1 MVALCLK
8 FLLFSTFL
16 LLSSIPFSFSSASA
30 HTSGELHGVDD
41 DDGNSN
47 SSGMVLGLSSRT
59 ERERLLADTS
69 SEQDLFNST
78 LLLASKRTYRN
89 PLNHF
94 HKYSGGWNISNRH
107 YWASVAYTAV
117 PFFVI
122 GALWFLIFGFALTL
136 ICLCYCCCPREPY
149 GYSRIAYALSL
160 ILLTLFTIAAIVGC
174 IVLYTGQAKF
184 HSSTTST
191 LDYVV
196 SQADT
201 TSENLRNV
209 SGYLSAAK
217 QINVDQVILLLM
229 RLALIILSA
238 VMLLLTFLGFVFS
251 IFGMQVFVY
260 ILVVAGWILVTGT
273 FLLCG
278 IFLLLHNVTGDTCV
292 AMDQWV
298 QHPTAHTALDD
309 ILPCVDNATAQET
322 LTKSKEVT
330 SQLVNL
336 MNTVIT
342 NISNNNFAPNMGPF
356 YYNQSG
362 PRVPN
367 LCNPFNADL
376 SDRACAPGEV
386 ELNNA
391 TQVWRG
397 YVCETSGSGI
407 CATTGRL
414 TPGIYGQMA
423 AGVNVSY
430 GLYRYGPFLWAGD
443 GSYSSNG
450 VSGVLGDIW
459 TREEAPRVYKRAHTE
474 SIISLFLDSGTCSP
488 FQLPKAER
496 IRHRRSPH
504 VQAVGRVGNGV
515 IPSTATET
523 VFMQSTPKR
532 TWMGSGGAQAGPLG
546 NIVGGSPLKDGVARG
561 RCSDG
566 ATGRNGS
573 GDRETNGRGGRRG
586 ESAWRVTRVGEA
598 ERRWSKKACE

>member
-1 MVALCLK
+1 MLLCFNFK

-16 LLSSIPFSFSSASA
+16 LLSSIPFSL
-30 HTSGELHGVDD
+30 SGELHGG
-41 DDGNSN
+41 DDGNS
-47 SSGMVLGLSSRT
+47 SGPVLVLVLSSRT
-59 ERERLLADTS
+59 ERLLADNS
-69 SEQDLFNST
+69 SDQLLFNST
-78 LLLASKRTYRN
+78 DLLLASKRTYRKD

-94 HKYSGGWNISNRH
+94 LKYSGGWNISNRH
-107 YWASVAYTAV
+107 YWASVAYTGV

-160 ILLTLFTIAAIVGC
+160 ILLTFFTIAAIVGC

-217 QINVDQVILLLM
+217 QINVDQVILPSNVQTDIDRIQNRINSSATTLSSKTEDNSQKIKNLIESV

-260 ILVVAGWILVTGT
+260 ILVIAGWILVTGT

-342 NISNNNFAPNMGPF
+342 TISNNNFAPNMAPF

-367 LCNPFNADL
+367 ICNPFNADL

-391 TQVWRG
+391 TQVWKG
-397 YVCETSGSGI
+397 YVCEASGSGI

-430 GLYRYGPFLWAGD
+430 GLYRYGPFLVNLEDCSFVRKTFSDIHARYCPGLRK
-443 GSYSSNG
+443 YSRWIYSG
-450 VSGVLGDIW
+450 LVMVATAVMVSLVFWVIYG
-459 TREEAPRVYKRAHTE
+459 RERRHRVYTKEHMPR
-474 SIISLFLDSGTCSP
+474 
-488 FQLPKAER
+488 
-496 IRHRRSPH
+496 
-504 VQAVGRVGNGV
+504 GV
-515 IPSTATET
+515 E
-523 VFMQSTPKR
+523 
-532 TWMGSGGAQAGPLG
+532 
-546 NIVGGSPLKDGVARG
+546 
-561 RCSDG
+561 
-566 ATGRNGS
+566 
-573 GDRETNGRGGRRG
+573 GDKHN
-586 ESAWRVTRVGEA
+586 
-598 ERRWSKKACE
+598 

>member
-1 MVALCLK
+1 MLLALCLR

-16 LLSSIPFSFSSASA
+16 LLSFSYSSAR
-30 HTSGELHGVDD
+30 TSVEYG
-41 DDGNSN
+41 DGN
-47 SSGMVLGLSSRT
+47 GGVVLGLSRD
-59 ERERLLADTS
+59 RIERLLADNS
-69 SEQDLFNST
+69 SEQDLNST
-78 LLLASKRTYRN
+78 LLLAAKRTYRKD

-94 HKYSGGWNISNRH
+94 QKYTGGWNISNRH

-117 PFFVI
+117 PFFVV
-122 GALWFLIFGFALTL
+122 GALWFAIFGFALTL

-217 QINVDQVILLLM
+217 QINVDQVILPSNVQTDIDRIQNRINSSASKLSSKTEDNSEKIKNLIESV

-238 VMLLLTFLGFVFS
+238 VMLLLTFIGFVFS

-260 ILVVAGWILVTGT
+260 ILVIAGWILVTGT

-336 MNTVIT
+336 MNTVIS
-342 NISNNNFAPNMGPF
+342 NISNNNFPPNMAPF

-362 PRVPN
+362 PRVPI

-376 SDRACAPGEV
+376 TDRACAPGEV
-386 ELNNA
+386 KLNNA

-407 CATTGRL
+407 CVTTGRL
-414 TPGIYGQMA
+414 TPGIYGQMG

-430 GLYRYGPFLWAGD
+430 GLYRYGPFLVNLEDCSFVRKTFSDIHAEYCPGLRK
-443 GSYSSNG
+443 YSQWIY
-450 VSGVLGDIW
+450 SGLVMVATAVMLSLVFWVIYG
-459 TREEAPRVYKRAHTE
+459 RERRHRVYTKEHMPR
-474 SIISLFLDSGTCSP
+474 
-488 FQLPKAER
+488 
-496 IRHRRSPH
+496 
-504 VQAVGRVGNGV
+504 GV
-515 IPSTATET
+515 E
-523 VFMQSTPKR
+523 
-532 TWMGSGGAQAGPLG
+532 
-546 NIVGGSPLKDGVARG
+546 
-561 RCSDG
+561 
-566 ATGRNGS
+566 
-573 GDRETNGRGGRRG
+573 GDDKHN
-586 ESAWRVTRVGEA
+586 
-598 ERRWSKKACE
+598 